1 METCQTG
8 VNRATVTL
16 RTTDQAAGIDMLGML
31 WVFFIAFMPFV
42 FNEALKKDQQ
52 RYIF

>member
-16 RTTDQAAGIDMLGML
+16 RATDQAAGIDMLGML